1 MKILTRPFGGFI
13 AGAVLSMTLF
23 GATEWIG
30 ASNANVITA
39 CANKK
44 TGAMRYLTKGKCNK
58 KSETQVSW
66 NSTGVAGAQGAPGTK
81 GDSGAKGETGATGAQ
96 GESGVRA
103 RLVDATGKDLGPW
116 SHADDGF
123 AFVDEEGGL
132 WATEYN
138 YTLGPNHIQYFR
150 NSSCTVPLL
159 RAEANDVPSSNSTRW
174 VLYTGD
180 GTLLAGY
187 KAPANSKSVPG
198 SSFPGIYLKNPVAPY
213 ACFDDKN
220 RAGNTLGDYSS
231 TYFWNAEEVP
241 LPTYTPPLS
250 IHVG

>member
-1 MKILTRPFGGFI
+1 MNIRPLAIFA
-13 AGAVLSMTLF
+13 AGAIFVTALVGTTTWLQ
-23 GATEWIG
+23 
-30 ASNANVITA
+30 ASSDNVITA

-58 KSETQVSW
+58 KTETQVSW

-81 GDSGAKGETGATGAQ
+81 GDSGAKGDTGATGAQ

-116 SHADDGF
+116 SHANNGF
-123 AFVDEEGGL
+123 AFVDEQGGL
-132 WATEYN
+132 WTTREN
-138 YTLGPNHIQYFR
+138 ETLGPNLIQYFR

-159 RAEANDVPSSNSTRW
+159 QAEANDVLSSKSTRW
-174 VLYTGD
+174 VLYAGD

-187 KAPANSKSVPG
+187 KAVASVKSYSG
-198 SSFPGIYLKNPVAPY
+198 SSLSGVYRKDVFAPY
-213 ACFDDKN
+213 TCNDDKN
-220 RAGNTLGDYSS
+220 RAGNTNGDYS
-231 TYFWNAEEVP
+231 TVYFWDAEEVP

-250 IHVG
+250 VRVG